1 VKSEERRPCFTEGGG
16 VTDEKMLSFTEN
28 IIGASKITAAQKRN
42 RKVQKTTRRP
52 EDDGCERALSFTQK

>member
-1 VKSEERRPCFTEGGG
+1 M
-16 VTDEKMLSFTEN
+16 TDEKMLSFTEN